1 MFAGATMM
9 TLYFVA
15 VIIMFKGLKKLN
27 PTYLVR
33 NFFGALFWPFT
44 IFVNVI
50 DEALGSI
57 EPRENIQHI
66 EIKDSVVEG
75 DVNQSM
81 DDEPLVAGESPLAAP
96 LSNRRCG

>member
-15 VIIMFKGLKKLN
+15 AIIMFKGLKKLN
-27 PTYLVR
+27 PSYHLR
-33 NFFGALFWPFT
+33 NFFGALLWPFT

-50 DEALGSI
+50 DEALAWV
-57 EPRENIQHI
+57 EPREKLQHI

-81 DDEPLVAGESPLAAP
+81 DDEFPVAGESPLAAP

>member
-15 VIIMFKGLKKLN
+15 AIIMFKGLKKLN

-50 DEALGSI
+50 DEALESI
-57 EPRENIQHI
+57 EPRDNIPTNIRDIPADITEPFEN
-66 EIKDSVVEG
+66 
-75 DVNQSM
+75 
-81 DDEPLVAGESPLAAP
+81 DEPLVAGESPLAAP